1 MSNTELNV
9 QEQQI
14 ANDQARIDLM
24 NALVEFYAN
33 GHQHPAINGVI
44 PAAFVYEYEQ
54 RKRAGEE
61 PIAIIRDFES
71 RGITLYPQAPRP
83 TEPAQEKKKS
93 NLFGKGLVV
102 MGIIAALVIFYTR
115 NA

>member
-9 QEQQI
+9 QDQQI

-24 NALVEFYAN
+24 NSLVELYSA
-33 GHQHPAINGVI
+33 GHHGPVINGVI

-54 RKRAGEE
+54 RKRTGEE
-61 PIAIIRDFES
+61 PIAIIRDFEA
-71 RGITLYPQAPRP
+71 RGITLRPQEPRP
-83 TEPAQEKKKS
+83 VENQPKKKS

-102 MGIIAALVIFYTR
+102 VGIIAALLVFYTR

>member
-9 QEQQI
+9 QDQQI

-24 NALVEFYAN
+24 NSLVELYSAGN
-33 GHQHPAINGVI
+33 QGPVINGVI

-54 RKRAGEE
+54 RKRSGEE

-71 RGITLYPQAPRP
+71 RGITLRPQSPSPAPVQ
-83 TEPAQEKKKS
+83 AKKKS

-102 MGIIAALVIFYTR
+102 LSIIAALVVFYTR